1 MPQWV
6 IVLVVG
12 LISLVVGA
20 TSNDDRSWTWP
31 FTWIGAILIIVAIVL
46 ALRSRPRA

>member
-1 MPQWV
+1 MPQWA

-12 LISLVVGA
+12 LIPLVVGV

-31 FTWIGAILIIVAIVL
+31 SPGSA
-46 ALRSRPRA
+46 SS